1 MGLFSKPATPKEVK
15 AFARGK
21 QSSAKAA
28 EAYARQQ
35 EAKLAG
41 RRANAARAAARKK

>member
-1 MGLFSKPATPKEVK
+1 MGLFSKDPTPKEVR

-21 QSSAKAA
+21 VSSAKAA

-41 RRANAARAAARKK
+41 RRANAARAAAKKK